1 MPSIGVKLYSVFFK
15 LLLRHRMNNTGVSG
29 SSIKDGHGV
38 TSRANST
45 GVPANASFVDGV
57 ATKDINIDPFTS
69 LSLRIFL
76 PQTVLPRDQIAQVT
90 AADVLGFVRG
100 HDSVLEKEWET
111 EENKGQIYRRDDA
124 KKPSSGGGWV
134 ADHKSAA
141 ESMPPA
147 GYQGYLPAN
156 SVRNHKKLPIV
167 LQFHGGGFVI
177 GSKDSPS
184 NDLFCRRMAKLCN
197 AIVIAVGYR
206 LAPEHKFPAAFDDGF
221 EALKWLATQANLA
234 QCNKSLEH
242 VPSGYFYKGSE
253 MYRELVDSFGD
264 NVVEPWLAAHGDPS
278 RCLLLGVSNGSNI
291 ADHVARR
298 YVKSRSSLEPLKLI
312 GQALMYPFFFGKV
325 PTPSEIKLSNSYFF
339 DKASCLLAWKLF
351 LPDGSVEDHPAA
363 NPLLVDEGFP
373 TKQMPPTLT
382 VVAELDWMKD
392 RAIAYTDALRKSQV
406 EATVVEYT
414 DAVHEF
420 ATLDILVNTRQ
431 AEACA
436 EEIAIWIKKHAAFRG
451 SELAY

>member
-15 LLLRHRMNNTGVSG
+15 LLLRHRMLNTGVSG
-29 SSIKDGHGV
+29 NKDGHGV
-38 TSRANST
+38 TSRANT
-45 GVPANASFVDGV
+45 TTTPANASFVDGV

-100 HDSVLEKEWET
+100 HDSVLEREWET
-111 EENKGQIYRRDDA
+111 EENRGQNHRREEA
-124 KKPSSGGGWV
+124 KNGSVGKKSPSGGGWDSDQKL
-134 ADHKSAA
+134 ADSIQ
-141 ESMPPA
+141 P

-206 LAPEHKFPAAFDDGF
+206 LAPDHKYPAAFDDGF
-221 EALKWLATQANLA
+221 EALKWLAKQANLA

-242 VPSGYFYKGSE
+242 VPAGYFYRGSE

-278 RCLLLGVSNGSNI
+278 R
-291 ADHVARR
+291 
-298 YVKSRSSLEPLKLI
+298 
-312 GQALMYPFFFGKV
+312 
-325 PTPSEIKLSNSYFF
+325 
-339 DKASCLLAWKLF
+339 
-351 LPDGSVEDHPAA
+351 
-363 NPLLVDEGFP
+363 
-373 TKQMPPTLT
+373 
-382 VVAELDWMKD
+382 
-392 RAIAYTDALRKSQV
+392 
-406 EATVVEYT
+406 
-414 DAVHEF
+414 
-420 ATLDILVNTRQ
+420 
-431 AEACA
+431 
-436 EEIAIWIKKHAAFRG
+436 
-451 SELAY
+451 